1 MSISKRMR
9 TAIALATLMASV
21 PASAQMQPAR
31 PVGDVVADTTRPG
44 SYVLGPGDRVRVIV
58 FGEDRLSGEYTVTS
72 NGEMSF
78 PLIGNLRVTGLTVAD
93 VQVAIHDKLSAGYVK
108 DPRVSAEVLSFR
120 PYYVLGEVARP
131 GQYPYVEG
139 MTLEQAIATAG
150 GFTYRAKRK
159 ELKLKPAQAMEAQKV
174 KIKKEAGRSI
184 RPGDTITVEERFF

>member
-1 MSISKRMR
+1 MSIPKRLR
-9 TAIALATLMASV
+9 TAMLLATLIASV
-21 PASAQMQPAR
+21 PATAQTQPAR
-31 PVGDVVADTTRPG
+31 PAGDMAADVQRPG

-72 NGEMSF
+72 SGEMSF

-93 VQVAIHDKLSAGYVK
+93 VQVVIHDKLAAGYVK

-159 ELKLKPAQAMEAQKV
+159 ELRLKPARAEDAQKI
-174 KIKKEAGRSI
+174 KIKKEAGRLI